1 MITKS
6 LLGKIIKVGNLT
18 WISPNGELNTY
29 GDGSGEPI
37 RIRTTNSFSELRL
50 LINPSVHFGE
60 SYMDGSMIVEEGRIH
75 DFLKLIFLNTS
86 SEIDH
91 WVMKLSKIVRIIQ
104 NKIRT
109 SNYITKSKH
118 NVAHHYDLSD
128 KLYELFL
135 DPDRQY
141 SCAYFN
147 SPNDTLEQAQ
157 INKKELISKKLLLEE
172 GQSVLDIGCGW
183 GGMAAHIYKKSNV
196 NVVGV
201 TLSEEQIAYAKQR
214 KITEKLDK
222 VEYRLQDYRNV
233 NETYDRIVSVG
244 MFEHVGTAHYQEFFN
259 KVYDLLND
267 TGVALIHTIGR
278 LTEPTNNDPWIEKYI
293 FPGGYIP
300 ALSETMTRVEKSG
313 LALADV
319 QVLRF
324 HYAETLK
331 RWRYNFYDNIDK
343 VKELYDEKF
352 CRMWDFYLSC
362 SQASFEESGLVVY
375 QLQLSKNKKT
385 LPDKRDYMLTN

>member
-37 RIRTTNSFSELRL
+37 RIRTTNSFSELKL
-50 LINPSVHFGE
+50 LIDPSVHFGE
-60 SYMDGSMIVEEGRIH
+60 SYMNGSLIVEEGQIH

-109 SNYITKSKH
+109 NNYISKSKH

-157 INKKELISKKLLLEE
+157 INKKELISKKLILEE

-183 GGMAAHIYKKSNV
+183 GGMAAHIYKKSNAS
-196 NVVGV
+196 VVGV
-201 TLSEEQIAYAKQR
+201 TLSEEQYAYANQR
-214 KITEKLDK
+214 KINEKLDK

-233 NETYDRIVSVG
+233 NESYDRIVSVG
-244 MFEHVGTAHYQEFFN
+244 MFEHVGTSHYQEFFN
-259 KVYDLLND
+259 KVHDLLND

-313 LALADV
+313 LTLADV
-319 QVLRF
+319 QVLKF

-352 CRMWDFYLSC
+352 CRMWDFYLSS
-362 SQASFEESGLVVY
+362 SQASFEEAGLVVF

-385 LPDKRDYMLTN
+385 VPDKRDYLLA

>member
-6 LLGKIIKVGNLT
+6 LLGNIIKVGNLT
-18 WISPNGELNTY
+18 WISSNGELNTY

-37 RIRTTNSFSELRL
+37 RIRTTNSFSELKL

-60 SYMDGSMIVEEGRIH
+60 SYMNGSLIVEEGRIH
-75 DFLKLIFLNTS
+75 DFLKLIFLNTN

-91 WVMKLSKIVRIIQ
+91 WVMKLSKIVRKIQ

-109 SNYITKSKH
+109 SNYISKSKH

-183 GGMAAHIYKKSNV
+183 GGMASHIYKKSNA

-214 KITEKLDK
+214 KLNEKLDK

-244 MFEHVGTAHYQEFFN
+244 MFEHVGTSHYQEFFS
-259 KVYDLLND
+259 KVHDLLND

-300 ALSETMTRVEKSG
+300 ALSETMSRVEKSG
-313 LALADV
+313 LSLTDV

-352 CRMWDFYLSC
+352 CRMWDFYLSS
-362 SQASFEESGLVVY
+362 SQASFEEAGLVVF

-385 LPDKRDYMLTN
+385 VPDSRNYMLT

>member
-37 RIRTTNSFSELRL
+37 RIRTTNSFSELKFL
-50 LINPSVHFGE
+50 MDPSVHFGE
-60 SYMDGSMIVEEGRIH
+60 SYMNGSLIVEEGRIH
-75 DFLKLIFLNTS
+75 DFLKLIFLNTNS
-86 SEIDH
+86 DIDH
-91 WVMKLSKIVRIIQ
+91 WVMKLSKIVRKIQ

-109 SNYITKSKH
+109 SNYISKSKH

-183 GGMAAHIYKKSNV
+183 GGMASHIYKKSNA

-214 KITEKLDK
+214 KIDEKLDK

-244 MFEHVGTAHYQEFFN
+244 MFEHVGTSHYQEFFN
-259 KVYDLLND
+259 KVHDLLND

-300 ALSETMTRVEKSG
+300 ALSETMSRVEKSG
-313 LALADV
+313 LALTDV

-352 CRMWDFYLSC
+352 CRMWDFYLSS
-362 SQASFEESGLVVY
+362 SQASFEEAGLVVF

-385 LPDKRDYMLTN
+385 VPDKRDYLLA

>member
-6 LLGKIIKVGNLT
+6 LLRKIIKVGNLT

-29 GDGSGEPI
+29 GDGSGELI
-37 RIRTTNSFSELRL
+37 RIRTTSSFSELKL
-50 LINPSVHFGE
+50 LMNPSVHFGE
-60 SYMDGSMIVEEGRIH
+60 SYMDGSLVVEEGRIH
-75 DFLKLIFLNTS
+75 DLMKLIFSNTE

-91 WVMKLSKIVRIIQ
+91 WVMKISKYIRIIKNKISTGNYLSK
-104 NKIRT
+104 
-109 SNYITKSKH
+109 SKQ

-157 INKKELISKKLLLEE
+157 INKKELISKKLLLDQ

-183 GGMAAHIYKKSNV
+183 GGMAEHIYRKSNA

-214 KITEKLDK
+214 KIDEKLEK

-259 KVYDLLND
+259 KVHDLLND
-267 TGVALIHTIGR
+267 AGVALIHTIGR

-300 ALSETMTRVEKSG
+300 ALSETMSRVEKSG
-313 LALADV
+313 LALTDV
-319 QVLRF
+319 QVLRI

-331 RWRYNFYDNIDK
+331 RWRYNFYDNVDK

-352 CRMWDFYLSC
+352 CRMWDFYLSS
-362 SQASFEESGLVVY
+362 SQASFEESGLVVF
-375 QLQLSKNKKT
+375 QLQLSKDKKT
-385 LPDKRDYMLTN
+385 IPDKRDYMFT

>member
-1 MITKS
+1 MNGS
-6 LLGKIIKVGNLT
+6 L
-18 WISPNGELNTY
+18 
-29 GDGSGEPI
+29 
-37 RIRTTNSFSELRL
+37 
-50 LINPSVHFGE
+50 
-60 SYMDGSMIVEEGRIH
+60 IVEEGQIH
-75 DFLKLIFLNTS
+75 DFLKLIFLNTN

-91 WVMKLSKIVRIIQ
+91 WVMKLSKIVRKIQ

-109 SNYITKSKH
+109 SNYISKSKH

-183 GGMAAHIYKKSNV
+183 GGMASHIYKKSNA

-214 KITEKLDK
+214 KIDEKLDK

-244 MFEHVGTAHYQEFFN
+244 MFEHVGTSHYQEFFN
-259 KVYDLLND
+259 KVHDLLND

-300 ALSETMTRVEKSG
+300 ALSETMSRVEKSG
-313 LALADV
+313 LALTDV

-352 CRMWDFYLSC
+352 CRMWDFYLSS
-362 SQASFEESGLVVY
+362 SQASFEEAGLVVF

-385 LPDKRDYMLTN
+385 VPDKRDYLLA

>member
-6 LLGKIIKVGNLT
+6 LLGNIIKVGNLT
-18 WISPNGELNTY
+18 WISSNGELNTY

-37 RIRTTNSFSELRL
+37 RIRTTNSFSELKL
-50 LINPSVHFGE
+50 LMNPSVHFGE
-60 SYMDGSMIVEEGRIH
+60 SYMNGSLIVEEGRIH
-75 DFLKLIFLNTS
+75 DFLKLIFSNTN

-91 WVMKLSKIVRIIQ
+91 WVMKLSKIVRMIQ

-109 SNYITKSKH
+109 SNYISKSKH

-183 GGMAAHIYKKSNV
+183 GGMASHIYKKSNA

-214 KITEKLDK
+214 KIDENLDK

-233 NETYDRIVSVG
+233 NEAYDRIVSVG
-244 MFEHVGTAHYQEFFN
+244 MFEHVGTSHYQEFFN
-259 KVYDLLND
+259 KVHDLLND

-300 ALSETMTRVEKSG
+300 ALSETMSRVEKSG
-313 LALADV
+313 LSLTDV

-362 SQASFEESGLVVY
+362 SQASFEEAGLVVF

-385 LPDKRDYMLTN
+385 VPDSRNYMLT

>member
-6 LLGKIIKVGNLT
+6 LLRKIIKVGNLT
-18 WISPNGELNTY
+18 WISPSGEINTY
-29 GDGSGEPI
+29 GDGSGEAI
-37 RIRTTNSFSELRL
+37 RIRTTNSFSELQL
-50 LINPSVHFGE
+50 LMNPSVHFGE
-60 SYMDGSMIVEEGRIH
+60 SYMNGSLIVEEGRIH
-75 DFLKLIFLNTS
+75 DFLKLIFFNTTG
-86 SEIDH
+86 EIDH

-109 SNYITKSKH
+109 SNYISKSKH

-183 GGMAAHIYKKSNV
+183 GGMAAHIYRKSNA

-214 KITEKLDK
+214 KINEKLDK

-259 KVYDLLND
+259 KVHDLLND

-300 ALSETMTRVEKSG
+300 ALSETMSRVEKSG
-313 LALADV
+313 LTLSDV
-319 QVLRF
+319 QVLKF

-331 RWRYNFYDNIDK
+331 RWRYNFYDNIDR

-352 CRMWDFYLSC
+352 CRMWDFYLSS
-362 SQASFEESGLVVY
+362 SQASFEESGLVVF
-375 QLQLSKNKKT
+375 QLQLSKNKKSV
-385 LPDKRDYMLTN
+385 PDKRDYMIE

>member
-6 LLGKIIKVGNLT
+6 LLGNIIKVGNLT
-18 WISPNGELNTY
+18 WISSNGELNTY

-37 RIRTTNSFSELRL
+37 RIRTTNSFSELKL
-50 LINPSVHFGE
+50 LMNPSVHFGE
-60 SYMDGSMIVEEGRIH
+60 SYMNGSLIVEEGRIH

-183 GGMAAHIYKKSNV
+183 GGMAAHIYKKSNA

-267 TGVALIHTIGR
+267 NGVALIHTIGR

-385 LPDKRDYMLTN
+385 IPDKRDYMLTD

>member
-6 LLGKIIKVGNLT
+6 LLRKIIKVGNLT

-29 GDGSGEPI
+29 GDGSGELI
-37 RIRTTNSFSELRL
+37 RIRTTNNFSELKL
-50 LINPSVHFGE
+50 LMNPSVHFGE
-60 SYMDGSMIVEEGRIH
+60 SYMDGSLVVEEGRIH
-75 DFLKLIFLNTS
+75 DLMKLIFSNTE

-91 WVMKLSKIVRIIQ
+91 WVMKISKFIRIIQ
-104 NKIRT
+104 NKIST
-109 SNYITKSKH
+109 GNYLSKSKQ

-157 INKKELISKKLLLEE
+157 INKKELISKKLLLDE

-183 GGMAAHIYKKSNV
+183 GGMAEYIYKKSNA

-214 KITEKLDK
+214 KIDKKLDK
-222 VEYRLQDYRNV
+222 VEFRLQDYRNV

-259 KVYDLLND
+259 KVHDLLSD

-300 ALSETMTRVEKSG
+300 ALSETMNRVEKSG

-331 RWRYNFYDNIDK
+331 RWRYNFYDNVDK

-352 CRMWDFYLSC
+352 CRMWDFYLSS
-362 SQASFEESGLVVY
+362 SQASFEESGLVVF
-375 QLQLSKNKKT
+375 QLQLSKDKKT
-385 LPDKRDYMLTN
+385 IPDKRDYMFT

>member
-37 RIRTTNSFSELRL
+37 RIRTTNSFSELKFL
-50 LINPSVHFGE
+50 MDPSVHFGE
-60 SYMDGSMIVEEGRIH
+60 SYMNVSLIVEEGRIH

-86 SEIDH
+86 SDIDH
-91 WVMKLSKIVRIIQ
+91 WVMKLSKIVRKIQ

-109 SNYITKSKH
+109 SNYISKSKH
-118 NVAHHYDLSD
+118 NVGHHYDLSD

-183 GGMAAHIYKKSNV
+183 GGMAAHIYKKSNAS
-196 NVVGV
+196 VVGV
-201 TLSEEQIAYAKQR
+201 TLSEEQYAYANQR
-214 KITEKLDK
+214 KINEKLDK

-244 MFEHVGTAHYQEFFN
+244 MFEHVGTSHYQEFFN
-259 KVYDLLND
+259 KVHDLLND

-300 ALSETMTRVEKSG
+300 ALSETMSRVEKSG
-313 LALADV
+313 LSLTDV
-319 QVLRF
+319 EVLRF

-352 CRMWDFYLSC
+352 CRMWDFYLSS
-362 SQASFEESGLVVY
+362 SQASFEEAGLVVF

-385 LPDKRDYMLTN
+385 VPDSRNYMLT

>member
-6 LLGKIIKVGNLT
+6 LLGRIVKVGNLT

-29 GDGSGEPI
+29 GDGSGEAI
-37 RIRTTNSFSELRL
+37 RISTTNNFSELKL
-50 LINPSVHFGE
+50 LFNPSVHFGE
-60 SYMDGSMIVEEGRIH
+60 SYTNGSLIVEEGSIH
-75 DFLKLIFLNTS
+75 DFLKLIFLNTNS
-86 SEIDH
+86 DINH
-91 WVMKLSKIVRIIQ
+91 WVMKLSKIIRIIQ

-109 SNYITKSKH
+109 DNYISKSKR

-157 INKKELISKKLLLEE
+157 INKKELISKKLILEE
-172 GQSVLDIGCGW
+172 DQSVLDIGCGW
-183 GGMAAHIYKKSNV
+183 GGMAAHIYKKSNAS
-196 NVVGV
+196 VVGV
-201 TLSEEQIAYAKQR
+201 TLSEEQYAYANQR
-214 KITEKLDK
+214 KINEKLNK

-244 MFEHVGTAHYQEFFN
+244 MFEHVGTSHYQEFFN

-267 TGVALIHTIGR
+267 TGIALIHTIGR

-300 ALSETMTRVEKSG
+300 ALSETMFRVEKSG
-313 LALADV
+313 LTLADV
-319 QVLRF
+319 QVLKF

-352 CRMWDFYLSC
+352 CRMWDFYLSS
-362 SQASFEESGLVVY
+362 SQASFEEAGLVVF
-375 QLQLSKNKKT
+375 QLQLSKQKKT
-385 LPDKRDYMLTN
+385 VPDKRDYLLA